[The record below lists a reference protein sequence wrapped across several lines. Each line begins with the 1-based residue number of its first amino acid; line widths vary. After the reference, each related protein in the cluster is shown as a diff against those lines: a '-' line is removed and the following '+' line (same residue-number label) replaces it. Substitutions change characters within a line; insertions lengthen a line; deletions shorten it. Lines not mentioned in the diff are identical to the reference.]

1 MNLLDIANRALA
13 EFEAKTNPAEQRHRH
28 WWIYFPDRDP
38 VEVIFAPGINHKT
51 VMLVYKDAASVKP
64 ITDELD
70 GTDQPVATR
79 QAQTTGPMT

>member
-1 MNLLDIANRALA
+1 
-13 EFEAKTNPAEQRHRH
+13 
-28 WWIYFPDRDP
+28 

-79 QAQTTGPMT
+79 QAQTTGSMT